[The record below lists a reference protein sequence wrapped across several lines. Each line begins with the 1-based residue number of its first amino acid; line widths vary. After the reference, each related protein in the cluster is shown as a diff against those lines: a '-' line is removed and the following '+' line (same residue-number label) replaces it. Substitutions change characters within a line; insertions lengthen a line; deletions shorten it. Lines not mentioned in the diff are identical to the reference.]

1 MDMDNDLP
9 RKADDPL
16 AQLLRQDLGPLSVAE
31 LERRVKALQGEIIR
45 TQSTIENAVNHKAT
59 AEALF
64 KR

>member
-9 RKADDPL
+9 RKTDDPL

-31 LERRVKALQGEIIR
+31 LEARIRALETEITR
-45 TQSTIENAVNHKAT
+45 TRTKIESAVNHKAT